1 MILLVARRDAFPSA
15 ARVTLEQLDRDP
27 HPMLAQLRERE
38 PVSWV
43 PALDGWLVTRYE
55 LVLRAMRDAQAFTV
69 DDPRFSTAQVVGPSM
84 LSLDGDEHA
93 RHRAPF
99 VAPFR
104 PQAVSERFAEATADE
119 TERLSTSSRP
129 RGAGELRRGF
139 AGPLAAAIVARA
151 LGLDR
156 GDVDAVLGWYDEIV
170 AAVTAITAGNRVPG
184 GRGAFAALSAR
195 LEARDRR

>member
-1 MILLVARRDAFPSA
+1 MRLKLDRVAVRDDFPLGGA
-15 ARVTLEQLDRDP
+15 VTLEQLDRDP
-27 HPMLAQLRERE
+27 HPVLAQLRRRE

-43 PALDGWLVTRYE
+43 AALDGWLVTSYD
-55 LVLRAMRDAQAFTV
+55 LVLQAMRDADTFTV

-84 LSLDGDEHA
+84 LSLDGDAHA

-104 PQAVSERFAEATADE
+104 APAVAARFAEATADE
-119 TERLSTSSRP
+119 TKLLLDELAP
-129 RGAGELRRGF
+129 AGAGELRRAF

-156 GDVDAVLGWYDEIV
+156 GDVGALLGWYDEIV
-170 AAVTAITAGNRVPG
+170 AALTSITRGEPRAGGPP
-184 GRGAFAALSAR
+184 FP
-195 LEARDRR
+195 